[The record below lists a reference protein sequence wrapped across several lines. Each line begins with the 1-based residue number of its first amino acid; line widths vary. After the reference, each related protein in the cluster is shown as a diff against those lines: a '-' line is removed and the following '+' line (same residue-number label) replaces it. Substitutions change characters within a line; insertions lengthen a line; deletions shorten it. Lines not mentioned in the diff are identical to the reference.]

1 MYPPCDHQFID
12 TAVAVS
18 GDVNLSLEQDPEP
31 IRVRRT
37 PESILLRLFVTLD
50 TNPDDTSAMRQIL
63 DAITSIVPCTH
74 AFFYEWR
81 AQDGQFKV
89 TREAS
94 TDVSLLKDYL
104 TRARAIDPCAQDKA
118 RQQCI
123 HSARSQTLADR
134 FAVDARID
142 TPFVKGFM
150 ARNDGLQHVLYHHAD
165 VSNGYFTSLHLF
177 RSAGQTAFSQNE
189 SNCLD
194 HLHAHIVLWLR
205 QRWASTALR
214 QERDA
219 LQMALDVQ
227 ATPVFLLDSHAKVLA
242 CNHAANLQLR
252 EGRRLSLTDNTL
264 LSGSQMDH
272 ASWIPEAIKRLM
284 CPASNAESSQIHLEP
299 LPCSQ
304 TRHARHYGV
313 LARVAHNA
321 NAYANSNT
329 NTATAML
336 TLIDTR
342 PPVARHAPSELRRVF
357 GFTGA
362 EAKVADALVAG
373 MGTDDIA
380 EVFGIRRDTV
390 RSHIKRLLA
399 KTGTRGNAEL
409 QKLLLRIAPNLLP
422 LQRKNPHL

>member
-1 MYPPCDHQFID
+1 MYPPCDHQFVD
-12 TAVAVS
+12 STAEMSESV
-18 GDVNLSLEQDPEP
+18 DPRLTQDPEP
-31 IRVRRT
+31 IRVRQS
-37 PESILLRLFVTLD
+37 PESILLRLFATLD
-50 TNPDDTSAMRQIL
+50 TNPDDASAMRQIL
-63 DAITSIVPCTH
+63 EAITSIIPCTQ
-74 AFFYEWR
+74 AFFYEWT
-81 AQDGQFKV
+81 APSGQFKV

-94 TDVSLLKDYL
+94 TDTSLLKHYL
-104 TRARAIDPCAQDKA
+104 TSARATDPCAQDKA

-123 HSARSQTLADR
+123 HTARSQSLSDLLAVETRMDS
-134 FAVDARID
+134 
-142 TPFVKGFM
+142 PFVKGFM
-150 ARNDGLQHVLYHHAD
+150 GRNEDLRDALYHHAD
-165 VSNGYFTSLHLF
+165 VSNGHFTSLHLF
-177 RSAGQTAFSQNE
+177 RSAGEAAFSRSE
-189 SNCLD
+189 SKCLD
-194 HLHAHIVLWLR
+194 HLHAHVVLWLR

-242 CNHAANLQLR
+242 CNHAADLQLR
-252 EGRRLSLTDNTL
+252 EGRRLSLADNTL

-284 CPASNAESSQIHLEP
+284 NPAANSESSQIHLEP
-299 LPCSQ
+299 LPCTQ
-304 TRHARHYGV
+304 ARQARHYGV
-313 LARVAHNA
+313 LARVPHNNNA
-321 NAYANSNT
+321 NTKA

-342 PPVARHAPSELRRVF
+342 PPVARHEPSELRRVF

-362 EAKVADALVAG
+362 EARVADALVAG

-380 EVFGIRRDTV
+380 EAFGIRRDTV

-422 LQRKNPHL
+422 LQRKNPHA